1 MYTTEQTIE
10 DFIKEYQSSR
20 IIIDTSVRSVLKRAQ
35 VFERKFKKPFYK
47 FTKEEALEMFSGTG
61 AVSIV
66 SLQNQNVIL
75 KHACNWKKYTDTI
88 NVTNIYETIGKNDLK
103 SCINTDKKQKMIIT
117 REQLSDIQS
126 NLLNYTDR
134 CILELLF
141 RGVGVEDWASRLTF
155 LDIKQISQNDMCIYF
170 KNGKKVEIDERC
182 YHMISQSAKEDELIS
197 YNGLRVSKVVPQG
210 VIYKVRFNAITEN
223 SDIND
228 QGAKERRFRFLQRRL
243 KIINDYLG
251 LNLTPTSIS
260 TSGLL
265 HEIQQGVKLNDLPF
279 RQYVATAEAKEIAA
293 KFGIYS
299 VHAHVILIEKFRE
312 FFE

>member
-1 MYTTEQTIE
+1 MYTTEQEIE
-10 DFIKEYQSSR
+10 DFIEEYQSSR
-20 IIIDTSVRSVLKRAQ
+20 VIIETSVRSVLKRAQ
-35 VFERKFKKPFYK
+35 EFERKFKKPFYK
-47 FTKEEALEMFSGTG
+47 FTKDDALKMFSETG

-75 KHACNWKKYTDTI
+75 KHACNWKKYTNAI

-103 SCINTDKKQKMIIT
+103 HCVDNDKKQKMIIT
-117 REQLSDIQS
+117 KEQLIDIQS

-141 RGVGVEDWASRLTF
+141 RGVGVEDWASQLTF
-155 LDIKQISQNDMCIYF
+155 LDKKQVSIGDMRIYF
-170 KNGKKVEIDERC
+170 NNGKRVEIDERC
-182 YHMISQSAKEDELIS
+182 YDIINKAAEEDELVS

-210 VIYKVRFNAITEN
+210 VIYKVRFNAITQN
-223 SDIND
+223 TDIND

-265 HEIQQGVKLNDLPF
+265 HEIQKGVKLNGLPF
-279 RQYVATAEAKEIAA
+279 RQYVVTEEAKEIAA
-293 KFGIYS
+293 RFGIYS
-299 VHAHVILIEKFRE
+299 VHAHIILIEKFRE

>member
-1 MYTTEQTIE
+1 MYTTEQEIE

-20 IIIDTSVRSVLKRAQ
+20 IIIETSVRSVLKRAQ
-35 VFERKFKKPFYK
+35 EFERKFKSPFYN
-47 FTKEEALEMFSGTG
+47 FTKDEALTMFKDAG

-75 KHACNWKKYTDTI
+75 KHACNWKKYTNAI

-103 SCINTDKKQKMIIT
+103 HCVNADKKQKMIIT
-117 REQLSDIQS
+117 RSQLSDIQS

-141 RGVGVEDWASRLTF
+141 RGVGVEDWASQLTF
-155 LDIKQISQNDMCIYF
+155 LEAKQVSKSDMCVYF
-170 KNGKKVEIDERC
+170 NNGKSVEIDENC
-182 YHMISQSAKEDELIS
+182 YNLIAKSAEEDELIS

-210 VIYKVRFNAITEN
+210 VIYKVRFNAITQN
-223 SDIND
+223 TDIKD

-265 HEIQQGVKLNDLPF
+265 HEIQKGVQLNDLPF
-279 RQYVATAEAKEIAA
+279 RQYAATEEAREIAA
-293 KFGIYS
+293 RFGIYS

>member
-1 MYTTEQTIE
+1 MYTTEQEIE

-20 IIIDTSVRSVLKRAQ
+20 IIIETSVRSVLKRAQ
-35 VFERKFKKPFYK
+35 DFEHKFKKPFYQ
-47 FTKEEALEMFSGTG
+47 FTKDEALKMFSETG

-75 KHACNWKKYTDTI
+75 KHACNWKKYTNSI
-88 NVTNIYETIGKNDLK
+88 NVTNIFETIGKNDLK
-103 SCINTDKKQKMIIT
+103 HCVNTDKKQKMIIT
-117 REQLSDIQS
+117 RDQLTDIES

-141 RGVGVEDWASRLTF
+141 RGVGVEDWASQLTF
-155 LDIKQISQNDMCIYF
+155 LEAKQVSRDNMCVYF
-170 KNGKKVEIDERC
+170 NNGKRVEIDEYC
-182 YHMISQSAKEDELIS
+182 YNIITKSAAEDELVS
-197 YNGLRVSKVVPQG
+197 YN
-210 VIYKVRFNAITEN
+210 VRFNAITQN
-223 SDIND
+223 VDAND
-228 QGAKERRFRFLQRRL
+228 QGAKERRFRFVQRRL

-265 HEIQQGVKLNDLPF
+265 HEIQKGVSLNDVPF
-279 RQYVATAEAKEIAA
+279 RQYVTTAEAKEIAA
-293 KFGIYS
+293 RFGIYS
-299 VHAHVILIEKFRE
+299 VHAHIILIEKFRE

>member
-1 MYTTEQTIE
+1 MYTTEREIE

-20 IIIDTSVRSVLKRAQ
+20 IIIETSVRSVLKRAQ
-35 VFERKFKKPFYK
+35 EFERVFKKPFYRFNK
-47 FTKEEALEMFSGTG
+47 DEALQMFRETG

-75 KHACNWKKYTDTI
+75 KHACNWKKYTDSI
-88 NVTNIYETIGKNDLK
+88 NLTNIYEGIGKNDLK
-103 SCINTDKKQKMIIT
+103 NCVNVDKKQKMIIT
-117 REQLSDIQS
+117 REQLTDIEA

-141 RGVGVEDWASRLTF
+141 RGVGVEDWASKLTF
-155 LDIKQISQNDMCIYF
+155 LEIKQVSRRDMCIYF
-170 KNGKKVEIDERC
+170 NNGKKVDIDENC
-182 YHMISQSAKEDELIS
+182 YHIITKSAEEDELIS

-210 VIYKVRFNAITEN
+210 VIYKMRFNAITQN
-223 SDIND
+223 TDIND

-251 LNLTPTSIS
+251 LSLTPTSIS

-279 RQYVATAEAKEIAA
+279 RQYVATEEAKEIAA

>member
-1 MYTTEQTIE
+1 MYTSEQEIE

-20 IIIDTSVRSVLKRAQ
+20 IIIETSVRSVLKRAQ
-35 VFERKFKKPFYK
+35 TFERKFKKPFYE
-47 FTKEEALEMFSGTG
+47 FTKDEALQMFSGTG

-103 SCINTDKKQKMIIT
+103 GCVNTNKKEKMIIT
-117 REQLSDIQS
+117 REQLNDIES
-126 NLLNYTDR
+126 NLLNYTDC

-141 RGVGVEDWASRLTF
+141 RGIGVEDWASRLTF
-155 LDIKQISQNDMCIYF
+155 LDMKQVSKEDMCIYF
-170 KNGKKVEIDERC
+170 KNGKKVEIDKRC
-182 YHMISQSAKEDELIS
+182 YNLIAQSAREDELVS
-197 YNGLRVSKVVPQG
+197 YSGLRVSKVVPQG
-210 VIYKVRFNAITEN
+210 IIYKVRFNAITEN

-243 KIINDYLG
+243 KIMNDYLG

-265 HEIQQGVKLNDLPF
+265 HELQIGIKLNDLPF
-279 RQYVATAEAKEIAA
+279 RQYVMTEEAKEIAA